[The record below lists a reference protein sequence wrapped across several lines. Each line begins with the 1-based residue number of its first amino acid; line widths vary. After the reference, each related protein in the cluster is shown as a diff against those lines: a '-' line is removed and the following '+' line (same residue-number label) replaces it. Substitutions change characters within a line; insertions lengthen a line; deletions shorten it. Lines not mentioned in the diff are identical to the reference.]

1 MLALVQLKTL
11 GMSMAI
17 KALIEGSKTAILIRA
32 CNMHGVVSGCCSTGS
47 LTTLTR
53 AHDRVRISKGKPDAI
68 VVSPGALKM
77 DCKSLL
83 NSPTL
88 PARKKGTPMA
98 NSTRRTVLQL
108 GSAAGATLLALNLS
122 KLAIAQ
128 TDSASVFHVFA
139 FQWKPG
145 TSEVQK
151 ERARKNILAFQGVIP
166 GLLQTHVG
174 PNISPRG
181 KGYTFGG
188 IMQFKDEASLDAYVH
203 HPAHESLLLWLVP
216 LIDAVELDLRA

>member
-1 MLALVQLKTL
+1 
-11 GMSMAI
+11 
-17 KALIEGSKTAILIRA
+17 
-32 CNMHGVVSGCCSTGS
+32 
-47 LTTLTR
+47 
-53 AHDRVRISKGKPDAI
+53 
-68 VVSPGALKM
+68 
-77 DCKSLL
+77 
-83 NSPTL
+83 
-88 PARKKGTPMA
+88 MA
-98 NSTRRTVLQL
+98 NSTRRTMLQL

-122 KLAIAQ
+122 KLAMAQ
-128 TDSASVFHVFA
+128 TDSGTVFHVFA

-145 TSEVQK
+145 TSEAQK
-151 ERARKNILAFQGVIP
+151 EKARKDILAFQGVIP

-203 HPAHESLLLWLVP
+203 HPAHELLLSWLVP